1 MTVGMEIE
9 SPSRQAPSPAELAAA
24 NETVV
29 REVLA
34 RLNGAARPHVFEEY
48 DEIPYNQ
55 GIDLRELFSILVNRW
70 RFLLAITIGGGVATA
85 LLAIAIP
92 NTYTAAALILPPV
105 KPQSLSTALMGQFG
119 GIAGALAPTL
129 GLKDPNELYIGILR
143 SRTTNEALVSQFG
156 LQQVYSSKTKEDA
169 RRKLLDRASFTS
181 GKDSMLKISVEDRNP
196 QRASVLAN
204 AFIDELNKQNN
215 RLAISESSQRR
226 LFFEREVE
234 AEKNALGA
242 AERALKETQQR
253 TGVVEVGNQ
262 AQVVIGSI
270 ARLRGEIVVQQVSLE
285 RLQMGA
291 TADNPEVVKQ
301 QTALSALRSQL
312 AKLERGDS
320 RLRLGDPLIPV
331 ANVPEAGLEYLRAL
345 REVKYHDSLLEV
357 LAKQYEAARIDE
369 AKEAPVIQVVDPAV
383 PPEKKSGPH
392 RALLSLLG
400 AMVSAFAAA
409 IFVYFARSQTTK
421 TRLPQAPAMQPADV

>member
-1 MTVGMEIE
+1 MTTDTEIE
-9 SPSRQAPSPAELAAA
+9 GPARQATSSGDLTAA
-24 NETVV
+24 NASVV
-29 REVLA
+29 REVLKSINGTA
-34 RLNGAARPHVFEEY
+34 RERVFEEY
-48 DEIPYNQ
+48 DETSYNQ
-55 GIDLRELFSILVNRW
+55 GIDLRELFSKLASRW
-70 RFLLAITIGGGVATA
+70 KFLLAMTIGGGVATA
-85 LLAIAIP
+85 LVAISLP
-92 NTYTAAALILPPV
+92 NMYTASALILPPV

-119 GIAGALAPTL
+119 GMAGALAPSL

-143 SRTTNEALVSQFG
+143 SRTTNDAVVSQFG
-156 LQQVYSSKTKEDA
+156 LERVYSSKTKEDA
-169 RRKLLDRASFTS
+169 RRMLLDRASFTS

-204 AFIDELNKQNN
+204 AFITELNKQNN

-226 LFFEREVE
+226 LFFEREVDS
-234 AEKNALGA
+234 EKNALGA

-253 TGVVEVGNQ
+253 TGVVEVSNQ

-270 ARLRGEIVVQQVSLE
+270 ARLRAEIVMQEVSLQ

-291 TADNPEVVKQ
+291 TADNPEVANQ
-301 QTALSALRSQL
+301 QMALSALRSQL
-312 AKLERGDS
+312 GKLEAGNA
-320 RLRLGDPLIPV
+320 RLGPGDPMIPV

-383 PPEKKSGPH
+383 PPDRKSGPH
-392 RALLSLLG
+392 RAVLSVFG
-400 AMVSAFAAA
+400 ALVSAFAAA
-409 IFVYFARSQTTK
+409 IFVYFWRSKSAKPFT
-421 TRLPQAPAMQPADV
+421 QPAGL